1 ENFYC
6 FFGGL
11 GGLAFLY
18 LSLHLVFLYLP
29 FAFAFLPLSVA
40 GVRGSL
46 RGNFDPPTQTADFAI

>member
-1 ENFYC
+1 MIQSEVFYPC
-6 FFGGL
+6 
-11 GGLAFLY
+11 
-18 LSLHLVFLYLP
+18 LSV